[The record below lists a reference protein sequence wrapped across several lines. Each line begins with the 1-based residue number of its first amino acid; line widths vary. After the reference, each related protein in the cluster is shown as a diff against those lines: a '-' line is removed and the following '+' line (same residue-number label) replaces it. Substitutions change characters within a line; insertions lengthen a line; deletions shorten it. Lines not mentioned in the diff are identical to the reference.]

1 MINTFNF
8 FKIFVNCMNGG
19 VKIRKRMTIPVLLLI
34 FTILSISS
42 VSANEADNNI
52 AIDENNLNYASN
64 VNSLQNS
71 LNNQLSSND
80 CSFEQSSDSSSEH
93 ADNEDSICEEFLETD
108 SDSETDEGDL
118 DPSSDNLDNDA
129 ELNQAS

>member
-52 AIDENNLNYASN
+52 AIDEAQMIAILDKAVMVHQNMLIMGMEW
-64 VNSLQNS
+64 VRNS
-71 LNNQLSSND
+71 
-80 CSFEQSSDSSSEH
+80 
-93 ADNEDSICEEFLETD
+93 
-108 SDSETDEGDL
+108 
-118 DPSSDNLDNDA
+118 
-129 ELNQAS
+129 